1 MIVAIYD
8 RDGALVLYLDAP
20 EDQIAL
26 NVPEGGRFEE
36 ASVERMTA
44 LRDLPDQQEPP
55 P

>member
-8 RDGALVLYLDAP
+8 RDGGLVLYLDAP

-36 ASVERMTA
+36 VAVERLTEDRA
-44 LRDLPDQQEPP
+44 TPAKRERQP
-55 P
+55 